1 MLSSADSWYTT
12 GFASSGPTTT
22 PSRTIWSQF
31 RAVWR
36 LDSLIGD
43 VNALGVHQATATV
56 MRSGPFRRS
65 VVIGAVVT
73 FHPCGWFQAAASGRT
88 FLGEIEPR
96 RSDDSGQVLNPAP
109 RTIRLFCNCEAGVV
123 YARRRSV

>member
-1 MLSSADSWYTT
+1 MLFVGRLLVLDGLGIERSDDCA
-12 GFASSGPTTT
+12 FANDLV
-22 PSRTIWSQF
+22 QF

-109 RTIRLFCNCEAGVV
+109 RTIRLF
-123 YARRRSV
+123 R